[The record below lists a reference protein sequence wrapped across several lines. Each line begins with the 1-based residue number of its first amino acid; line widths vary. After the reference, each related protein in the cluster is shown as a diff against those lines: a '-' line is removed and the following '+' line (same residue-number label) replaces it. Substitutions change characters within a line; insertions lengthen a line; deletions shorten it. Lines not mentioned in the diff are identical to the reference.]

1 MSDGAGKP
9 PGGPPPPGGWPLQP
23 GQPQVGQQQH
33 FPQQPQQPH
42 YGQQPQFPQQGQ
54 YPPPLGP
61 GPLHGYPGQPPPQG
75 FAPPAPLA
83 PHHGPLHGFP
93 GQPPPQGFAPTV
105 PLAEAGMFK
114 RSLGRALRLRIE
126 PEEVSP
132 KERAALLAATP
143 PITVPYLQAFLA
155 WRRSVLFLVAIALI
169 PLTALRLHDAMSGEL
184 PDELRFIQ
192 LIPAAAEGLLCL
204 VCLYQLKNW
213 THWRQQRR
221 ALLKVWVL
229 FMAAPFIV
237 FLVPVDS
244 ILQGMI
250 ENQVGGVDQWGD
262 VAVVDAAA
270 VGAAVIAVKTTI
282 AIYALLTLAP
292 KAVSLLAGTIRAGIV
307 TKMLFPGTSGP
318 GWIVVLSTPLYTLFV
333 FTLLIVPYQL
343 TGSGWYVGAMIGLAA
358 AQLAL
363 GRAGYA
369 LAKPTTH
376 DEAVKL
382 VAKARTAY
390 LLSMLVFA
398 ACLLVA
404 LGALAAKLGASTIV
418 STVLSFEANVMILTL
433 IGSDL
438 VITALARSRGLQ
450 AGTTHLV
457 EESNAQ
463 LSAFVGE
470 E

>member
-1 MSDGAGKP
+1 
-9 PGGPPPPGGWPLQP
+9 
-23 GQPQVGQQQH
+23 
-33 FPQQPQQPH
+33 
-42 YGQQPQFPQQGQ
+42 
-54 YPPPLGP
+54 
-61 GPLHGYPGQPPPQG
+61 
-75 FAPPAPLA
+75 
-83 PHHGPLHGFP
+83 
-93 GQPPPQGFAPTV
+93 
-105 PLAEAGMFK
+105 MFK

-155 WRRSVLFLVAIALI
+155 WRRSVLFLVAVALI
-169 PLTALRLHDAMSGEL
+169 PLTVLRLHDAMSGDL

-192 LIPAAAEGLLCL
+192 LVPAAAEGLLCL
-204 VCLYQLKNW
+204 VCWYQLKNW

-221 ALLKVWVL
+221 ALMRVWVL

-244 ILQGMI
+244 ILESMVA
-250 ENQVGGVDQWGD
+250 NQTGVDAWGE
-262 VAVVDAAA
+262 ATQLDAAA
-270 VGAAVIAVKTTI
+270 VAGAVMAVKTTI

-318 GWIVVLSTPLYTLFV
+318 GWIVVLSTPLNTLFV

-343 TGSGWYVGAMIGLAA
+343 TGSGWYVGAMVGLAV

-376 DEAVKL
+376 EEAVKL
-382 VAKARTAY
+382 VTKARSAY

-404 LGALAAKLGASTIV
+404 LGSLAAKLGASTIV